1 MTLENVLKKS
11 RMHELSM
18 AQMFMA
24 RNIGSFHQGALKEYG
39 LSSIQWLVLGVI
51 ADSTAR
57 GGIRVTDLATS
68 FDVKTTYITSVLN
81 SLRAKKYV
89 ETRYDP
95 QDARVRLAIITA
107 TGAEQII
114 SIESHM
120 QKEIARM
127 LNGVISAQELEQYIQ
142 TLQKLTATR

>member
-24 RNIGSFHQGALKEYG
+24 RNIGNFHQGVLKEYE

-51 ADSTAR
+51 ADSTEK

-95 QDARVRLAIITA
+95 QDARVRLAIITS
-107 TGAEQII
+107 TGAEQIA
-114 SIESHM
+114 SIEARM
-120 QKEIARM
+120 QKEIARL
-127 LNGVISAQELEQYIQ
+127 LNGVVSAQELEQYIQ
-142 TLQKLTATR
+142 TLQKLAVLR

>member
-1 MTLENVLKKS
+1 MSLEQVLEQS

-18 AQMFMA
+18 AQMFTS
-24 RNIGSFHQGALKEYG
+24 RNVGDFHQRTLKEYG

-51 ADSTAR
+51 SGATTD
-57 GGIRVTDLATS
+57 GGIRVTDLATL

-95 QDARVRLAIITA
+95 RDARVRLAIVTS
-107 TGAEQII
+107 TGAEQVTL
-114 SIESHM
+114 IEKSM
-120 QKEIARM
+120 RKEIVR
-127 LNGVISAQELEQYIQ
+127 LLDGVVSGQDLEKYVQS
-142 TLQKLTATR
+142 LKKFAAKR

>member
-24 RNIGSFHQGALKEYG
+24 RNIGSFHQGALKDYN

-51 ADSTAR
+51 ADSTAN

-107 TGAEQII
+107 TGAEQIT
-114 SIESHM
+114 SIEAHM
-120 QKEIARM
+120 QKEIAHK

-142 TLQKLTATR
+142 TLQKLTAAR

>member
-1 MTLENVLKKS
+1 MSLENVLKKS
-11 RMHELSM
+11 RMHELSI

-24 RNIGSFHQGALKEYG
+24 RNIGSFHQAALKDYD

-51 ADSTAR
+51 ADSTAA

-95 QDARVRLAIITA
+95 QDARVRLAIVTP
-107 TGAEQII
+107 TGAEQVV
-114 SIESHM
+114 SIEAHM
-120 QKEIARM
+120 QKEIAQR
-127 LNGVISAQELEQYIQ
+127 LNGLLSAQELEQYIQ
-142 TLQKLTATR
+142 TLRKLAVVR

>member
-1 MTLENVLKKS
+1 
-11 RMHELSM
+11 MHELSM

-24 RNIGSFHQGALKEYG
+24 RNTNTFHQNVLKEYE

-51 ADSTAR
+51 ADATAN

-95 QDARVRLAIITA
+95 QDARVRLAIITPN
-107 TGAEQII
+107 GAKQVT
-114 SIESHM
+114 SIEAHM
-120 QKEIARM
+120 QKEIARL
-127 LNGVISAQELEQYIQ
+127 LNGIVSAQELEQFINM
-142 TLQKLTATR
+142 LQKLAVLR